1 MLINSSI
8 SLQDTVSDDYET
20 SKVKYHAGSMCVRER
35 ERESGPVVGV
45 LVQQRVNREVKTGKN
60 KILGKCEIK
69 KNSHLKGIED
79 LSTFVDDISD
89 RHDHLAFFFTI
100 PTHISEIIF
109 KIMTQSVFSNM
120 KDLCLLQGY
129 DMIVHIIEERS
140 HFGKT
145 RTNVNQFSSFEF
157 RLVESIS
164 LEETET

>member
-20 SKVKYHAGSMCVRER
+20 SKVKYHAGSMCVRDRER

-79 LSTFVDDISD
+79 LSTFVADISD
-89 RHDHLAFFFTI
+89 
-100 PTHISEIIF
+100 
-109 KIMTQSVFSNM
+109 
-120 KDLCLLQGY
+120 
-129 DMIVHIIEERS
+129 
-140 HFGKT
+140 
-145 RTNVNQFSSFEF
+145 
-157 RLVESIS
+157 
-164 LEETET
+164 